1 MELVF
6 YLTIYLDY
14 TLVLSRDEYRGHILQ
29 HIALITSLPSVSGNR
44 CVCTVRC
51 AFNDYQFQL
60 NQGHIFLESDHRLSN
75 GKRADWESCSAL
87 RVGRASSPHEPEY
100 DV

>member
-75 GKRADWESCSAL
+75 GKRADWESCSA
-87 RVGRASSPHEPEY
+87 SSPHEPEY

>member
-60 NQGHIFLESDHRLSN
+60 NQGHIFLESDHRLS
-75 GKRADWESCSAL
+75 CSAL